1 MYGTSLIVSAHP
13 YTFLNKVVSAYQIQP
28 QTENNFCA
36 EVEVSVDHV
45 PRCISKAIKSF
56 LEPSAA
62 WGRALR
68 SPLAHRSGAAADYT
82 NRPNYKENSAK
93 RCTPLS
99 VSGLPSRHKLLR

>member
-45 PRCISKAIKSF
+45 PRCISKPIKSF

-62 WGRALR
+62 WTGRYGAPWLTGAEPQRIMQTTKKGLQKGARHYQLAVCRHDTHVQVLR
-68 SPLAHRSGAAADYT
+68 
-82 NRPNYKENSAK
+82 
-93 RCTPLS
+93 
-99 VSGLPSRHKLLR
+99 